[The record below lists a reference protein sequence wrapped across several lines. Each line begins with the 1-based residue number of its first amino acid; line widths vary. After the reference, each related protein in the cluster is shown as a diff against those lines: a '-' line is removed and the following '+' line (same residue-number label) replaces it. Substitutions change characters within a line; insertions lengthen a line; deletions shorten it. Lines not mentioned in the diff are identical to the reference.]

1 MKLLPSDHLT
11 CRDTVI
17 LIVLSF
23 LIIVLPF
30 AFYHGSFDDAN
41 VCHRSLLLDDVLSLL
56 LSDVIVTGSM
66 ARPVVEVKTMTLAAQ
81 WCCNLKC
88 IKSCFSLGKGSSATV
103 ARLI

>member
-30 AFYHGSFDDAN
+30 AYYHGSFDDAN
-41 VCHRSLLLDDVLSLL
+41 VCHRSLLLDDVMSLL
-56 LSDVIVTGSM
+56 FIGCYCYWIDGTACGGSGHYVT
-66 ARPVVEVKTMTLAAQ
+66 
-81 WCCNLKC
+81 CCNPL
-88 IKSCFSLGKGSSATV
+88 
-103 ARLI
+103 